1 MDLDELS
8 ERYKLQKSLANSY
21 NSILKLFIDNPELLE
36 KLKTKYFIEKIL
48 DNESITSIFSQETN
62 YEKADKLIETILLSK
77 LETMKEFIE
86 FYEQYQV
93 ISEKKG
99 LNEVVKIRTEKREE
113 VSKSKESDQQIL
125 YYANISKSLNV
136 NRLEE
141 DKNEYTNPLSHS
153 KNVKYDYSTVKN
165 PKGKDSSNFI
175 N

>member
-36 KLKTKYFIEKIL
+36 KLKSKYFIEKIL

-93 ISEKKG
+93 ISEKKV
-99 LNEVVKIRTEKREE
+99 LNEVVKIKTEKRE
-113 VSKSKESDQQIL
+113 VSKESDQQIL
-125 YYANISKSLNV
+125 YYANISKSLAV

-153 KNVKYDYSTVKN
+153 KNVQYDYSTVKN
-165 PKGKDSSNFI
+165 PKGTDASNFK